1 LRVTT
6 FFDRS
11 RTAILDDSGPAGGRD
26 SAGRYEGG
34 NVDGRDDYSG
44 NRDAASYKSTTT
56 PASKPLRPA
65 TFFSTQGLV

>member
-34 NVDGRDDYSG
+34 NFDGHDDYNG
-44 NRDAASYKSTTT
+44 NRDATSYKYTTNPT
-56 PASKPLRPA
+56 SQPLRPA